1 MLASITAASVLLMNF
16 VVAIWAFFKAGK
28 QTNGH
33 VYEGSCDDVD
43 KASIGIH
50 LLINVLST
58 VLLGGSQYVMQCLCA
73 PTRREINQAHFRG
86 AWLDIGQPSLR
97 NLRYI
102 RRWKLV
108 MWIALVLSSLPLHLL

>member
-1 MLASITAASVLLMNF
+1 MLASITAASVLVLNF
-16 VVAIWAFFKAGK
+16 VVAIWAYFKAGK
-28 QTNGH
+28 QSNGH

-43 KASIGIH
+43 EASIGIH

-58 VLLGGSQYVMQCLCA
+58 LLLGGSQYVMQCLCA
-73 PTRREINQAHFRG
+73 PTRGEIDRAHRRG
-86 AWLDIGQPSLR
+86 AWLDIGQPSMR

-102 RRWKLV
+102 RRWKLL